1 MGAIAA
7 ASGTVTNAITAITQF
22 HRSLSK
28 SIHKKP
34 VVKGGEKDENGHELP
49 PYLEYSQSLD
59 IVPTSNPVQKAANF
73 SPQHLQSVA
82 YQLASKSLPSN
93 DKKMH
98 SWPAT
103 VVAKGIEKND
113 KKRRQ
118 KALYGDNVEH
128 GRAHDAAH
136 DTENFVE
143 DMLAIGLKG

>member
-7 ASGTVTNAITAITQF
+7 ASGTVTNAITTITQF

-34 VVKGGEKDENGHELP
+34 IAKVVEKDENGQDLP

-59 IVPTSNPVQKAANF
+59 VVPTSNPVQKAANY

-82 YQLASKSLPSN
+82 YKLASKSLPSK
-93 DKKMH
+93 DKKTH
-98 SWPAT
+98 SWPTT
-103 VVAKGIEKND
+103 VVAKGIEKKH

-118 KALYGDNVEH
+118 KALYGDHVEH
-128 GRAHDAAH
+128 GRVHDATN

-143 DMLAIGLKG
+143 AMLAIGLKG